1 MTMADVAAIGEQ
13 VRVAGFAL
21 GGADVV
27 IAEDPGTVWEAWR
40 NLPDDIG
47 LVIVTPAAAE
57 ALGPAVLE
65 GDRPLVA
72 VMPR

>member
-1 MTMADVAAIGEQ
+1 MADVVAIGEQ

-21 GGADVV
+21 AGADVV
-27 IAEDPGTVWEAWR
+27 IAEDPKTVWEAWR
-40 NLPDDIG
+40 NLPDGVG
-47 LVIVTPAAAE
+47 LVIITPAAAQ

-72 VMPR
+72 VMSR